1 MTSANNIQ
9 TCTIT
14 CYCNQTCEQRQ
25 FRCLSRERL
34 LQATKSQSNFL
45 FVYYTNSFFLIVKR
59 YFISLLKERDFCS
72 NFPTLTNVFFTS
84 IQFIFF
90 LINFYFFCRVKYFLH
105 YIIQTILFYLRFKTF
120 THSYYY
126 NHYKH
131 QNMHTQSRSTYINHL

>member
-9 TCTIT
+9 MCTIT
-14 CYCNQTCEQRQ
+14 CYCNHTCEQRQ
-25 FRCLSRERL
+25 FRCLSRKRL

-45 FVYYTNSFFLIVKR
+45 FVYYTNSFFLIVKKVLYYSVKR
-59 YFISLLKERDFCS
+59 TRFLFKFS
-72 NFPTLTNVFFTS
+72 NTHEC
-84 IQFIFF
+84 FF
-90 LINFYFFCRVKYFLH
+90 LPPFNLFFFLSIFIFCRVKYFLH